1 MARHVGSCD
10 TVRMALTGPMIER
23 SFSRKPSSTIASTMA
38 VVPTFRKVATSHRLA
53 SPAITCRRRYACG
66 SACGSSRVFTIGRF
80 RVVSSPTSSSKKS
93 ARWLIW

>member
-1 MARHVGSCD
+1 M
-10 TVRMALTGPMIER
+10 
-23 SFSRKPSSTIASTMA
+23 KPSSTIARTIA

-53 SPAITCRRRYACG
+53 SPTITCSRRYACG

-80 RVVSSPTSSSKKS
+80 SVVSSPTSSSKKS